1 MNTNSTS
8 ATHDA
13 TSSHDV
19 VDTTTTQIV
28 ELQQQL
34 QLINVED
41 KLTLKLLCDK
51 VNEIITYLNESNK
64 SKSATVRDRGP
75 KSEKDMDESDARLI
89 LLGEMKDVSH
99 KECAEKLG
107 LSYGQVYSARK
118 GFTFKNVYK
127 EFRDSQSK

>member
-1 MNTNSTS
+1 MNSATNSVIETS
-8 ATHDA
+8 TD
-13 TSSHDV
+13 SV
-19 VDTTTTQIV
+19 IETTTEIV

-41 KLTLKLLCDK
+41 KLTLKLISDK
-51 VNEIITYLNESNK
+51 VNEIITHLNERNN
-64 SKSATVRDRGP
+64 SKSVTVRDRGP

-89 LLGEMKDVSH
+89 LLGEMRNVSH

>member
-1 MNTNSTS
+1 MNTTS
-8 ATHDA
+8 ASTLVASDV
-13 TSSHDV
+13 TSTNDSIIE
-19 VDTTTTQIV
+19 TTTQIAN
-28 ELQQQL
+28 EL

-41 KLTLKLLCDK
+41 KLTLKLLSEK
-51 VNEIITYLNESNK
+51 INEIITHLNSNK
-64 SKSATVRDRGP
+64 VSNTTTRDRGP
-75 KSEKDMDESDARLI
+75 KSEKDMSEDDARKI

-127 EFRDSQSK
+127 EFRDSQAK